1 MSTTAMLTGDNNAV
15 KLWEME
21 AWEQAMQQ
29 TVLGHAFN
37 RGIVY
42 FAKDLMGKDAKGDQL
57 TFSYVG
63 KLINNPIGEGGTARG
78 NEEALDLTSHNMKM
92 NVSRIPVASPAAQTI
107 EQQRTHIDFN
117 EQTRKAITKRAAE
130 LLDASLFMQL
140 AGSAP
145 TSVTLNGTTYDTA
158 AKKLHIQGHNTPV
171 APSTNRILRAAA
183 AATDQALTSADKL
196 TLPLIDYALELNA
209 RQNQPMASLPGDTF
223 DLFISPE
230 QMVDLQHDA
239 TSAIQ
244 WYNIELNRIA
254 GGSSNAIDTPF
265 KNGMTCAG
273 KYKNVYIYQAP
284 RVAYGQNSS
293 GSAVITTVR
302 RAVLCGADAVS
313 FASPFGGRPT
323 DTNVPIKFFEEL
335 VDLGYY
341 KSQEGR
347 LLYGLKKMI
356 PDNKEDIGVTV
367 ISTYAAA
374 HT

>member
-244 WYNIELNRIA
+244 WYNIE
-254 GGSSNAIDTPF
+254 
-265 KNGMTCAG
+265 
-273 KYKNVYIYQAP
+273 
-284 RVAYGQNSS
+284 
-293 GSAVITTVR
+293 
-302 RAVLCGADAVS
+302 
-313 FASPFGGRPT
+313 
-323 DTNVPIKFFEEL
+323 
-335 VDLGYY
+335 
-341 KSQEGR
+341 
-347 LLYGLKKMI
+347 
-356 PDNKEDIGVTV
+356 
-367 ISTYAAA
+367 
-374 HT
+374 